1 MRKRNRVILATSLA
15 LVALLAGFVAWA
27 ETPLGPMP
35 EAHAAL
41 QSDSS
46 VDVRIDRWLVFSP
59 ADSNTRTALI
69 IYPGGRVDPRSYA
82 PAAHAIAAR
91 GYLTIIVP
99 MPLNLAVLGINS
111 AANVIESYP
120 EIQNWAIGGHSLG
133 GTMAAQFAY
142 KNASKIKGLVFWAAY
157 PASGNDLSK
166 LNVAA
171 VTIHGSN
178 DGLVSQSQIDDSL
191 GLLPVDTVS
200 VEIEGGNH
208 AQFGWYGRQ
217 PGDNEATISR
227 ELQQDQIVTATA
239 MLLEKLGSE
248 EGFPGELQA
257 NARL

>member
-1 MRKRNRVILATSLA
+1 MRKRNRIILATSLTF
-15 LVALLAGFVAWA
+15 VALLAGFVAWA

-35 EAHAAL
+35 EAHTTL

-46 VDVRIDRWLVFSP
+46 VDVRISRWLVFSP
-59 ADSNTRTALI
+59 ADSSTSTALI

-111 AANVIESYP
+111 AASVIESYP
-120 EIQNWAIGGHSLG
+120 DIQNWAIGGHSLG

-142 KNASKIKGLVFWAAY
+142 NNASRIKGLVFWAAY

-178 DGLVSQSQIDDSL
+178 DGLVSQSQIDSSL
-191 GLLPVDTVS
+191 SLLPADTVR

-227 ELQQDQIVTATA
+227 ELQQAQIVTATV
-239 MLLEKLGSE
+239 MLLDKLGSE
-248 EGFPGELQA
+248 ERFLGDLQA
-257 NARL
+257 NVRS